1 MHLELKIRY
10 GGGGKSRQRELVP
23 DTAKR
28 DGGGGTKRTGRTESE
43 GGEKREETNQTRNS
57 KLLFNFFFIDKLL
70 SKLIL
75 ALTCA
80 QNPQPHTH
88 QNYGIYATD
97 KCSPG

>member
-1 MHLELKIRY
+1 MRPWKGEKYILKRKMKKVKCIWNLKFDMGVGESHARENLSPILPR
-10 GGGGKSRQRELVP
+10 GGGGS
-23 DTAKR
+23 
-28 DGGGGTKRTGRTESE
+28 TKRTGRTESE

-80 QNPQPHTH
+80 QNP
-88 QNYGIYATD
+88 
-97 KCSPG
+97 